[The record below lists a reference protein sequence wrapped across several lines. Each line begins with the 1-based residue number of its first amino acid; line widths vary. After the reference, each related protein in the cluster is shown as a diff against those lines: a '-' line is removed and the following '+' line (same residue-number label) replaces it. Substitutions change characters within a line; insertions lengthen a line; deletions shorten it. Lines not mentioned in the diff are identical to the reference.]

1 MGESRKFVFSAD
13 FRNDGRKAVSEAEVE
28 AARMAGF
35 QAGQV
40 QAQSQMQ
47 AQMGALLT
55 QLVRGADMLL
65 ARQDERL
72 AQIEAEAA
80 HLAAVTARAL
90 AGGALA
96 DKPLSQLSGAAR
108 ECLAH
113 ARSAPHLLIRVH
125 ESLVEE
131 VETMMAGLI
140 RESGFAGRLVVLG
153 EPDIV
158 PGDGRI
164 EWADGGVVIDRSR
177 TDEAVEAAM
186 VAVFGRAGASA
197 PAGG

>member
-1 MGESRKFVFSAD
+1 MGGPRKFVFSAD
-13 FRNDGRKAVSEAEVE
+13 FRNDGRKAVGEAEVE
-28 AARMAGF
+28 AARMEGF

-40 QAQSQMQ
+40 QAQGQMQ
-47 AQMGALLT
+47 AQMSSLLT
-55 QLVRGADMLL
+55 QLVRGAEILV

-90 AGGALA
+90 AGAALSE
-96 DKPLSQLSGAAR
+96 KPLSQLSDAAR

-125 ESLVEE
+125 ESIVEE
-131 VETMMAGLI
+131 VEAMMAGLI

-177 TDEAVEAAM
+177 TEEAVEAAIA
-186 VAVFGRAGASA
+186 AVFGRTGAFA
-197 PAGG
+197 PVGV